1 MAYDAG
7 SRITGV
13 TDRMGLTEGYTY
25 DPHGNTIAVKAT
37 DGRVTHFTYDMLD
50 NLTGVELPSG

>member
-25 DPHGNTIAVKAT
+25 DPQGNTIAVKVRT
-37 DGRVTHFTYDMLD
+37 ESTISR
-50 NLTGVELPSG
+50 S